1 MPPDVRLTTVP
12 LAHTVV
18 YQDGSPAV
26 GAHVFMSTV
35 AHAYAHGE
43 VRARTVVAN
52 NGEFHLD
59 VPPVDSPWAG
69 MIGTETLWAYK
80 FGFLVSSIPVYK
92 GALPSD
98 LPQRLVLGPPTRA
111 QFQILC
117 PDGTAVAGAMI
128 EPRVLDRHIA
138 QAPDRLSAM
147 IGAESTTDFHG
158 RAFMTAFFPEE
169 ITGVRVTA
177 QGFGQQEF

>member
-1 MPPDVRLTTVP
+1 MCDSLQFRWRTQSFIRMEARPWAPTCSCRRSHMRTP
-12 LAHTVV
+12 MAR
-18 YQDGSPAV
+18 
-26 GAHVFMSTV
+26 F
-35 AHAYAHGE
+35 
-43 VRARTVVAN
+43 RARTVVAN

-158 RAFMTAFFPEE
+158 RALMTAFFPEE